1 MARTRHHWTIRYTH
15 IWFLAP
21 AVLALL
27 LIGLYPM
34 LVAVVTSFRH
44 YNLAKPM
51 EGRGFVGFDNYIAVL
66 SDSSFLASVARTFG
80 FLLYVLPVEIA
91 LGLIT
96 ALMLHKPGWSILRV
110 ITRLGLVIP
119 LATTYAVVGLIGRLI
134 FNGDF
139 GVANDLLSRIG
150 LPAQQWLA
158 DPAFAFIAIG
168 LMDIWQWTPFCAL
181 VLLAGLS
188 MVPGEIEEAARL
200 ETRSAWR
207 VLQHVQLPYLLPGLT
222 AILILRTAD
231 ILKLFDMVFVM
242 TRGGP
247 GSATELVS
255 IYIQRIGFRVFDQG
269 VASAQAIL
277 LLILTILLSRLYI
290 KLVYREVA

>member
-1 MARTRHHWTIRYTH
+1 
-15 IWFLAP
+15 
-21 AVLALL
+21 
-27 LIGLYPM
+27 
-34 LVAVVTSFRH
+34 
-44 YNLAKPM
+44 
-51 EGRGFVGFDNYIAVL
+51 
-66 SDSSFLASVARTFG
+66 
-80 FLLYVLPVEIA
+80 
-91 LGLIT
+91 
-96 ALMLHKPGWSILRV
+96 
-110 ITRLGLVIP
+110 
-119 LATTYAVVGLIGRLI
+119 
-134 FNGDF
+134 
-139 GVANDLLSRIG
+139 
-150 LPAQQWLA
+150 
-158 DPAFAFIAIG
+158 
-168 LMDIWQWTPFCAL
+168 MDIWQWTPFCAL

-277 LLILTILLSRLYI
+277 LLIVTILLSRLYI